1 MAHKYT
7 CDMCTHTCCIHLD
20 FHGNTFASPFFHTRK
35 KRPPGESQV
44 QSCGTRSRII
54 NEGGEPHSKFDKWEG
69 FFGWHLPFYTFLK
82 QKQTSKKSTF
92 PKGVRIE
99 RFRKM
104 TCQLCVGCPDNR
116 ALLFYSE
123 GIRCCLMTPLPGKK
137 PTLGGS

>member
-1 MAHKYT
+1 MAVKKALHVLGGKCQETSSPFTFHLGMPRYIYIYIYHMAHKYT

-92 PKGVRIE
+92 PKG
-99 RFRKM
+99 
-104 TCQLCVGCPDNR
+104 
-116 ALLFYSE
+116 
-123 GIRCCLMTPLPGKK
+123 
-137 PTLGGS
+137 LGLKDF